1 MNVNRY
7 NSSSDLH
14 VRAVAA
20 SSHSDIVLDSGSDV
34 TLLPIAMAG
43 IGSPATLTPGT
54 FLRDAQSKQILT
66 SDVRDVTFIFQTT
79 DGQSLRVKEKAFFS
93 DKVDVPLLSFGK
105 LIRAGWVSNH
115 LELTVLQFWH
125 IPVDLAW
132 NSVSGTIHLLS
143 QVTFEWCS
151 Q

>member
-1 MNVNRY
+1 MQGRPSAAVLMGFHVKPFASDVNVNRY

-54 FLRDAQSKQILT
+54 FLRDAQGKQILT

-105 LIRAGWVSNH
+105 LIRAGN
-115 LELTVLQFWH
+115 
-125 IPVDLAW
+125 
-132 NSVSGTIHLLS
+132 
-143 QVTFEWCS
+143 
-151 Q
+151 